1 MAKRCTECK
10 HFKRPKGMHVPGDMI
25 CELTGMSLYAYH
37 PYNLRKAE
45 IPDWCPKNEKRN

>member
-25 CELTGMSLYAYH
+25 CELTRMSLYAYH